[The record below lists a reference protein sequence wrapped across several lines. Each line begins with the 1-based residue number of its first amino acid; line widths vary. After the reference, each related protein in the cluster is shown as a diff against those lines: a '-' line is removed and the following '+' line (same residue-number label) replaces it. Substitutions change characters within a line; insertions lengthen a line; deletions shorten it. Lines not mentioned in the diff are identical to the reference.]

1 MFIESY
7 FQTAAHLF
15 EQYEVQM
22 PLHLFLKEYF
32 RNNKKFGSRDRKYIS
47 ELLYGIY
54 RLGKANEHLR
64 VRDRLLIGSFL
75 SGRLP
80 ILFFEKVNKEL
91 AIRYEANIQEKM
103 AYVIEAYQC
112 DFSVPFA
119 LTTGISE
126 EQFIQN
132 LYAHPRVFIRIRKN
146 HTTIEEKL
154 IQQAI
159 AFQRVS
165 ANCLSF
171 DASVKLNELLDPSD
185 YVIQDYASQLTGD
198 HFKPASNESWW
209 DCCTAS
215 GGKSIMLLD
224 KNSSIKLTATDIRET
239 ILKNLH
245 ERMRVY
251 GYESHY
257 VSFNLDVTKDVSGQ
271 LKNKFDAIVCD
282 APCSGAGTWGR
293 SPEQYYFF
301 TQEKLAQFAT
311 LQSDIM
317 QHIIDQLKPDGKLY
331 YITCSVLKHE
341 NEEIMDTF
349 IQQNSDYSYIAE
361 CIDTTTLGGDMMYI
375 AEVRKKA

>member
-91 AIRYEANIQEKM
+91 ANRYEANIQEKM

>member
-224 KNSSIKLTATDIRET
+224 TNSSIKLTATDIRET

-282 APCSGAGTWGR
+282 APCSGAGTWAR

-301 TQEKLAQFAT
+301 TQEKLAHFAT

>member
-1 MFIESY
+1 
-7 FQTAAHLF
+7 
-15 EQYEVQM
+15 M

-91 AIRYEANIQEKM
+91 AVRYEANIQEKM

-198 HFKPASNESWW
+198 HFKPEANESWW

>member
-15 EQYEVQM
+15 EQYEMQM

-91 AIRYEANIQEKM
+91 ANRYEANIQEKM

-282 APCSGAGTWGR
+282 APCSGAGTWAR

-301 TQEKLAQFAT
+301 TQEKLAHFAT

>member
-1 MFIESY
+1 
-7 FQTAAHLF
+7 
-15 EQYEVQM
+15 M

-91 AIRYEANIQEKM
+91 ANRYEANIQEKM

-198 HFKPASNESWW
+198 HFKPEANESWW

>member
-282 APCSGAGTWGR
+282 APCSGAGTWAR

-375 AEVRKKA
+375 AEVRKKG

>member
-91 AIRYEANIQEKM
+91 AIRYEAHIQEKM

-171 DASVKLNELLDPSD
+171 DASIKLNELLDPSD

-349 IQQNSDYSYIAE
+349 IQQNPDYSYIAE

>member
-103 AYVIEAYQC
+103 AYVIEAYHC

-132 LYAHPRVFIRIRKN
+132 LYAHSRVFIRIRKN

-282 APCSGAGTWGR
+282 APCSGAGTWAR

-349 IQQNSDYSYIAE
+349 IQQNPDYSYIAE

-375 AEVRKKA
+375 AEVRKKG

>member
-1 MFIESY
+1 MFIEAY

-64 VRDRLLIGSFL
+64 VRDRLMLGSFL

-91 AIRYEANIQEKM
+91 ANRYESSIEEKI
-103 AYVIEAYQC
+103 AYAIEEYQC
-112 DFSVPFA
+112 DFNVPFV
-119 LTTGISE
+119 LTNGISQD
-126 EQFIQN
+126 QFIKN
-132 LYAHPRVFIRIRKN
+132 LYSHPRVFIRIRKN
-146 HTTIEEKL
+146 HRAIEDKL
-154 IQQAI
+154 IQQSV

-165 ANCLSF
+165 ANCFSF
-171 DASVKLNELLDPSD
+171 DASVKLNEHLEPAD
-185 YVIQDYASQLTGD
+185 YVIQDYASQLTGE
-198 HFKPASNESWW
+198 HFKPQANESWW

-224 KNSSIKLTATDIRET
+224 KNSAIQLTASDIRET

-257 VSFNLDVTKDVSGQ
+257 VSFNLDVTKDVSGK

-282 APCSGAGTWGR
+282 APCSGAGTWAR

-301 TQEKLAQFAT
+301 TQEKLSHFMT

-317 QHIIDQLKPDGKLY
+317 QHVIGQLKPGGKLF
-331 YITCSVLKHE
+331 YITCSVLKNE
-341 NEEIMDTF
+341 NEDIMDAF
-349 IQQNSDYSYIAE
+349 IQEHPDYSYTTD
-361 CIDTTTLGGDMMYI
+361 CIDTTKLGGDMMYL
-375 AEVRKKA
+375 AEVTQKA

>member
-80 ILFFEKVNKEL
+80 NLFFEKVNKEL

-301 TQEKLAQFAT
+301 TPEKLSQFAR

-317 QHIIDQLKPDGKLY
+317 QHIIDQLKPDGRLY

-341 NEEIMDTF
+341 NEEIMDSF
-349 IQQNSDYSYIAE
+349 MQQNPGYSYIAE

-375 AEVRKKA
+375 AEVRKKD

>member
-282 APCSGAGTWGR
+282 APCSGAGTWAR

>member
-103 AYVIEAYQC
+103 AYVIEAYHC

-132 LYAHPRVFIRIRKN
+132 LYAHSRVFIRIRKN

-282 APCSGAGTWGR
+282 APCSGAGTWAR

-349 IQQNSDYSYIAE
+349 IQQNPDYSYIAE

-375 AEVRKKA
+375 AEIRKKA

>member
-91 AIRYEANIQEKM
+91 AIRYEANFQEKM

-282 APCSGAGTWGR
+282 APCSGAGTWAR

-301 TQEKLAQFAT
+301 TQEKLAHFAT

-375 AEVRKKA
+375 AEVRKKG

>member
-224 KNSSIKLTATDIRET
+224 TNSSIKLTATDIRET

-282 APCSGAGTWGR
+282 APCSGAGTWAR

-301 TQEKLAQFAT
+301 TQEKLAHFAT

-375 AEVRKKA
+375 AEVRKKG

>member
-91 AIRYEANIQEKM
+91 ANRYEANIQEKM

-282 APCSGAGTWGR
+282 APCSGAGTWAR

-301 TQEKLAQFAT
+301 TQEKLAHFAT